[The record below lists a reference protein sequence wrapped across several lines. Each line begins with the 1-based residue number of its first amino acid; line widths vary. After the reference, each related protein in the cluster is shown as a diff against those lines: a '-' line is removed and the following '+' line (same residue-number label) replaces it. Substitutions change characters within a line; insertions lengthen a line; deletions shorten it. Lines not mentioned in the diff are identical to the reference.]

1 MKTTP
6 KSSLSCHGLS
16 KTAMLALSCVLCAL
30 SLHAAEWFV
39 DKTRPNDAGDGLS
52 EATAKRTIQAA
63 VDAAS
68 AGDTITVLPGFYDEG
83 LSETTYEGQSA
94 YKMRCRVF
102 IDKRLTLRSR
112 DGAAVTYIVGQ
123 HDPATENDTTRYG
136 MGDNAIRCIG
146 FTNSTAAA
154 NSVVKDFTICNGA
167 SIYVSSDKFAA
178 YGGGV
183 ACPGY
188 ATGSSIAVIDCV
200 ISNCVATRGGGA
212 ANVSLVRSLVTCC
225 RASAS
230 GAAGRY
236 LWSYNCVFTK
246 NKNFL
251 GDTSS
256 VCVLA
261 YAQRTVNCDIVE
273 NNMYTID
280 GNTTALV
287 YNSLFFGNQGDSAN
301 SKLPSLCRNCLSD
314 ISTLTADDC
323 FTGDYKTSVFAPA
336 VQDFRVV
343 SGGVADGSGNVSY
356 LNQIPAAYRDTD
368 YYGNP
373 RKTGDSVNV
382 GAVEGRA
389 VSRGRFTFN
398 KDHKISV
405 NGLPQLV
412 RDSHVNVE
420 AVPCPIR
427 IRIGAAADETR
438 EIVRIRCSDNAHS
451 FYPEWDGSFVVTPFS
466 SGEFSIAEIIRGKT
480 VYADAEATGETEDG
494 SGTNPFHTLQ
504 AAVDDV
510 GNDNGVVLLRRG
522 HYNKGEKLS
531 AGSVSNR
538 CDFGGTG
545 YCIVRALEGPDV
557 TFVHGKSA
565 SVSSTGDGRGADAVR
580 CFGQSG
586 SGRVV
591 VVGLTVCDGRVGV
604 TEGNADGN
612 DVRGG
617 AVYSTSGDG
626 NSTMYLVDCAISNN
640 LATRGGVG
648 FANVGT
654 LAFIRCRITGNR
666 TPGNALLRNCVA
678 VNSLFYGNGAEGETC
693 SAIGQTASA
702 FNSTIYGNQ
711 NCRGFEANLAKYVA
725 NSVFSGAT
733 SDKVSASTGNNVH
746 NTLYATTGT
755 AEDLSEKNVI
765 QGDPVMADPANGD
778 FRLTTL
784 SSAKS
789 LAAFAQS
796 FYQMN
801 FPLDAFGNAYTVDA
815 DGRFE
820 AGGVAGVVPAV
831 RVSSRCVGGVR
842 PYEGKV
848 SPDGVV
854 VLEGADTLTLTP
866 TGDRRLLGYTVD
878 GVFVKASG
886 AYTFPVDSGN
896 PPASITADYA
906 PRSIAISFK

>member
-1 MKTTP
+1 MKTLP
-6 KSSLSCHGLS
+6 KSGFSCHGLW
-16 KTAMLALSCVLCAL
+16 KTAMLVWTCVLCAL
-30 SLHAAEWFV
+30 SLQATEWFV
-39 DKTRPNDAGDGLS
+39 DKNRPNDDGDGRS

-68 AGDTITVLPGFYDEG
+68 QGDTITVLPGDYDEG
-83 LSETTYEGQSA
+83 LTEIAAGD
-94 YKMRCRVF
+94 YKHRARVY
-102 IDKRLTLRSR
+102 ISKKNLVLRSR
-112 DGAAVTYIVGQ
+112 DGAAVTHIVGQ
-123 HDPATENDTTRYG
+123 HDSATEANTSRYG
-136 MGDNAIRCIG
+136 IGDNAIRCIMFTNNTDAANCIVKG
-146 FTNSTAAA
+146 FTIR
-154 NSVVKDFTICNGA
+154 DGA
-167 SIYVSSDKFAA
+167 SAYVGSDNGVT

-183 ACPGY
+183 YCPGY
-188 ATGSSIAVIDCV
+188 KNGSSIVVMDCV
-200 ISNCVATRGGGA
+200 IRNCVAMRGGGA
-212 ANVSLVRSLVTCC
+212 ANVSLVRSLVTYC
-225 RASAS
+225 RASTS

-236 LWSYNCVFTK
+236 LWAYNCVFTK
-246 NKNFL
+246 NRNFL

-256 VCVLA
+256 VAVLTYSKIA
-261 YAQRTVNCDIVE
+261 NCDIVE

-280 GNTTALV
+280 TNVDGV
-287 YNSLFFGNQGDSAN
+287 YNSVFFGNQGDSGNISVLSA
-301 SKLPSLCRNCLSD
+301 KCHNCLSD

-336 VQDFRVV
+336 IQDFRVV
-343 SGGVADGSGNVSY
+343 SGGAADGSGNVSY
-356 LNQIPAAYRDTD
+356 LNQIPVAYRDTD

-389 VSRGRFTFN
+389 VSRGRFVFN
-398 KDHKISV
+398 KDHRISV

-438 EIVRIRCSDNAHS
+438 EIVRIRCSDSSHS

-494 SGTNPFHTLQ
+494 SDTNPFHTLQ
-504 AAVDDV
+504 SAVDDV

-565 SVSSTGDGRGADAVR
+565 SVSLTGDGRGTDAVR
-580 CFGQSG
+580 CFGKSG
-586 SGRVV
+586 SGRVA

-604 TEGNADGN
+604 TANNADGN

-617 AVYSTSGDG
+617 AVYSSSDNA
-626 NSTMYLVDCAISNN
+626 NSTMYLIDCAISNN

-648 FANVGT
+648 FAKNGM
-654 LAFIRCRITGNR
+654 LAFVRCRITGNR

-702 FNSTIYGNQ
+702 YNSTIYGNQ

-725 NSVFSGAT
+725 NSVFAGAA
-733 SDKVSASTGNNVH
+733 SDKVSASTGNNVY
-746 NTLYATTGT
+746 NTLYVTTGT

-789 LAAFAQS
+789 LAAFAQA

-820 AGGVAGVVPAV
+820 AGGVAGIVPAV

-848 SPDGVV
+848 SPIGVV
-854 VLEGADTLTLTP
+854 SLEGADTLTLTP

-886 AYTFPVDSGN
+886 AYTFPIDSGN

-906 PRSIAISFK
+906 PRAMAISFK